1 MKCSVT
7 PKLRPELRITG
18 IPSRYTHSFPEC
30 MLINWRINCH
40 IFTNYEVTG
49 NWRGLVPGERLVA
62 DLAKVADGRLLG
74 KGFLLEH
81 GPFFQGHCMSTLS
94 MPCVPLWLA

>member
-7 PKLRPELRITG
+7 PKLRPELRIAG
-18 IPSRYTHSFPEC
+18 IPSRYTHSFPGC